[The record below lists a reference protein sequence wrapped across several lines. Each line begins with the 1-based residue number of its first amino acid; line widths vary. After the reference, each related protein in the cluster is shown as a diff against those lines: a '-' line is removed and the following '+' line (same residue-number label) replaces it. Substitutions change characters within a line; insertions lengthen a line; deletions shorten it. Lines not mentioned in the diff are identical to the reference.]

1 MMMMVLVYVFTCT
14 GMKIL
19 DFGKLQA
26 ALINWLAFVN
36 IPGKAN
42 ISFYRFNVL
51 ENIQSNA
58 ISCASQLFSM

>member
-1 MMMMVLVYVFTCT
+1 MVLVYVFTCT

-42 ISFYRFNVL
+42 SFPSFNVL
-51 ENIQSNA
+51 EHIMSNA
-58 ISCASQLFSM
+58 ISCASQLFSIQYCR